1 MTQRLKTLPYNYW
14 STEKPLIAALLPP
27 CFPDCW
33 KVSLVVLVSK
43 TVEHRSTKAFS
54 KVFEKLVN
62 YRIAHYLEKC
72 ALFYCNYGFS
82 SPRSTSDLLTV
93 ASDRMSWALNRYG
106 TTGALALDISQAFNK
121 V

>member
-33 KVSLVVLVSK
+33 KVSLVVLVFK
-43 TVEHRSTKAFS
+43 TVEQRSTKTFN
-54 KVFEKLVN
+54 KVFEKLLN
-62 YRIAHYLEKC
+62 YRIIYYLEKC
-72 ALFYCNYGFS
+72 ALFYCDYGFS

-93 ASDRMSWALNRYG
+93 APDRMSRAFNRYG